1 MRSKCPPQQTFN
13 WQSGLLHEMSNRLGS
28 EVNA

>member
-1 MRSKCPPQQTFN
+1 MSNKCLPQLTFT

-28 EVNA
+28 EINS